1 MSFPHGYKEN
11 RERQKR
17 VSLYKY
23 IKTLNRE
30 TGPALLAAR
39 FLLQWDRPSPGER
52 GSQRPGELTSYRQ
65 RGAHFLKAA
74 GTSRKQQTKRGGP
87 GPIRERG
94 RRATGGKAR
103 RSGDRPEPPTG
114 SPLPRGESRTAAGPN
129 RAPQAAHVQR
139 GQRAA
144 RPADQRAQS
153 PQRSEAAAGTHFLA
167 A

>member
-1 MSFPHGYKEN
+1 MSFSHSYKEN

-39 FLLQWDRPSPGER
+39 FLLQWGRPSPGER

-65 RGAHFLKAA
+65 RGGHFLKAA

-94 RRATGGKAR
+94 EEKPDGLETDPNRQPGAHFLEAKAERQQDRTERPRRPTFKEDREPPAQPIREPKAR
-103 RSGDRPEPPTG
+103 KGPRRQQEPT
-114 SPLPRGESRTAAGPN
+114 S
-129 RAPQAAHVQR
+129 
-139 GQRAA
+139 
-144 RPADQRAQS
+144 
-153 PQRSEAAAGTHFLA
+153 
-167 A
+167 